1 MKTAV
6 VIVAFLLSIV
16 PGHADE
22 RFWCLDE
29 GSAGYEF
36 DPKRSS
42 FDDKSKPQNFMR
54 THTALRLTE
63 QNVYLN
69 FSGLGEKEFSCSAV
83 HDDVIQCI
91 RPFQLFVFDKRLH
104 RFNLAQLGGYVADD
118 PRAIVLRFGTC
129 VPPSR

>member
-63 QNVYLN
+63 QNAYLN
-69 FSGLGEKEFSCSAV
+69 FQGLGEKEFSCSAV

-91 RPFQLFVFDKRLH
+91 
-104 RFNLAQLGGYVADD
+104 
-118 PRAIVLRFGTC
+118 
-129 VPPSR
+129 PPISALCFR

>member
-6 VIVAFLLSIV
+6 VIVAFLLSIG
-16 PGHADE
+16 PSHADE

-29 GSAGYEF
+29 GSAGYGF
-36 DPKRSS
+36 DPKRPV

-63 QNVYLN
+63 QNAYLN
-69 FSGLGEKEFSCSAV
+69 FQGLGEKEFSCSAV

-104 RFNLAQLGGYVADD
+104 RFNLAELGGYVADD
-118 PRAIVLRFGTC
+118 PRSIVLRFGTC